1 MCRERGE
8 GNLWLNTQRKVSLET
23 AAELLGPGNCPWH
36 EAGRSSTKDCRIVV
50 ESRPCGFGTRV
61 SMRHNDLEAI
71 AIGHHL
77 INEISV
83 LMCLD
88 RLVTNT
94 RPINSQVLNPWN
106 F

>member
-1 MCRERGE
+1 MA
-8 GNLWLNTQRKVSLET
+8 QRSVSLET
-23 AAELLGPGNCPWH
+23 AAELLGPGACPCY

-50 ESRPCGFGTRV
+50 ESGPCGFGTRV
-61 SMRHNDLEAI
+61 SVRHNDLEAI
-71 AIGHHL
+71 AIGRHL

-83 LMCLD
+83 LMGLD

-94 RPINSQVLNPWN
+94 RPVSSQVLSPWN